1 MMVKPSMDLAKLDFR
16 DGVDY
21 LTERITEIKFTR
33 TREDREAYLAIT
45 KELLDFSIYH
55 PESDWP
61 LLRLCSIEKGWT
73 NIFSERMLKYSL
85 TALSRRE
92 TLDAFVY
99 ACRGIAFNNKP
110 GRAIPLLEELG
121 RSTRD
126 KQLANLTNLFIGIC
140 QYDRG
145 DFYDYEDSIQLFL
158 ENKDSDFQPY
168 ISVPATTVYL
178 PMMTMDENFEFPS
191 IDLPDLKH
199 NTPSYVIS
207 VSCDVSY
214 FTTYGKYL
222 CESFIKQSDEN
233 SLLCIAI
240 IKNNGESNEAYVKWQ
255 SHKKINIVE
264 IDFDFGANFRPVSSI
279 VRYLRVKDL
288 LTRFGCPVVVMDLD
302 AVILSDLN
310 QIIAMTSGFDIG
322 SRILAEGVAPW
333 EKYTGGFTIFQPTDI
348 AEMIATSIIDCFHSV
363 YNPNHEQWWIDQN
376 CFEGS
381 IRVVK
386 KSGQRVRIQQ
396 LMNVRDEY
404 VSMPTGPTE
413 AKLHYLDLAF
423 KKIGGANDE

>member
-1 MMVKPSMDLAKLDFR
+1 M
-16 DGVDY
+16 
-21 LTERITEIKFTR
+21 
-33 TREDREAYLAIT
+33 
-45 KELLDFSIYH
+45 
-55 PESDWP
+55 
-61 LLRLCSIEKGWT
+61 
-73 NIFSERMLKYSL
+73 
-85 TALSRRE
+85 SRRE

-423 KKIGGANDE
+423 KK